1 MKLIIKTTLLSALFF
16 LNMFFITGCWDYRE
30 LDEMAIVAGV
40 AIDKEGDK
48 YLLTVEISNVPSGK
62 EAKPES
68 KIVSEKGDTI
78 FDAIR
83 NIIKTSGKELYWGHS
98 DIIILSQEIARE
110 GIIQAIDL
118 FSRDPEARMSTNL
131 LISKEKTAAEILEQ
145 QSTTSAIHAKDISR
159 MLASQYRL
167 SKAPVIEVHQFV
179 NTLTGGG
186 KSAVLPAIG
195 ISVNQG
201 KSNWELS
208 GTAVFK
214 KDKLIGFLDGE
225 DTKYFLFVI
234 NKVKAGS
241 LIQKESTEGPKVNVT
256 LEILPETTKTKIK
269 PVYSD
274 GKLSMELDVSI
285 TVAIAEIGGSENY
298 ISEPGLSKLKKDA
311 EKSLENNIKRVVKKV
326 QNDYDSDIFGFGS
339 IIKDDMPDV
348 WREIENDWEEIYKDL
363 DISVNSDIEIINSA
377 LLLKPIKIGD

>member
-1 MKLIIKTTLLSALFF
+1 
-16 LNMFFITGCWDYRE
+16 
-30 LDEMAIVAGV
+30 
-40 AIDKEGDK
+40 
-48 YLLTVEISNVPSGK
+48 
-62 EAKPES
+62 
-68 KIVSEKGDTI
+68 
-78 FDAIR
+78 
-83 NIIKTSGKELYWGHS
+83 
-98 DIIILSQEIARE
+98 
-110 GIIQAIDL
+110 
-118 FSRDPEARMSTNL
+118 
-131 LISKEKTAAEILEQ
+131 
-145 QSTTSAIHAKDISR
+145 
-159 MLASQYRL
+159 
-167 SKAPVIEVHQFV
+167 
-179 NTLTGGG
+179 
-186 KSAVLPAIG
+186 
-195 ISVNQG
+195 
-201 KSNWELS
+201 
-208 GTAVFK
+208 
-214 KDKLIGFLDGE
+214 
-225 DTKYFLFVI
+225 
-234 NKVKAGS
+234 
-241 LIQKESTEGPKVNVT
+241 VT

>member
-167 SKAPVIEVHQFV
+167 SKAPVIEVYQFV

>member
-195 ISVNQG
+195 VSVNQG